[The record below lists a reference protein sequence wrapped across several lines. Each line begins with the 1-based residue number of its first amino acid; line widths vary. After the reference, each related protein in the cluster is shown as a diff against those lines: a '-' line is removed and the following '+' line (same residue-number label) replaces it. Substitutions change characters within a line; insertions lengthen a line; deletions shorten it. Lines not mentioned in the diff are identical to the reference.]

1 MNARISPRLSRL
13 LALAILVFVLVVPYV
28 AIVRPYLDAL
38 DANRDAIS
46 EQAALRDRYVGL
58 AAGDAASDTG
68 AADAGD
74 ESSDEGGGES
84 AYLEGASE
92 ALVAADLQ
100 NRVKTVVQDNGGV
113 LNSTQILET
122 TSESG
127 FRRLAVRV
135 RMSAGMDALYKVL
148 YELETQRPFLFI
160 DNIDINARTV
170 RLPDRKRETVEL
182 IVTFDLFG
190 FMRAAA
196 S

>member
-1 MNARISPRLSRL
+1 MNPRISPRLSRL

-38 DANRDAIS
+38 AANRDAIS

-135 RMSAGMDALYKVL
+135 RMSAGMDAIYKVL

>member
-1 MNARISPRLSRL
+1 MNTQISPRLSRL
-13 LALAILVFVLVVPYV
+13 LALAMLVFVLAVPYM
-28 AIVRPYLDAL
+28 AIVRPYLDAI
-38 DANRDAIS
+38 AAGRETIS
-46 EQAALRDRYVGL
+46 EQVGMRDRYNAL
-58 AAGDAASDTG
+58 AAGDAAIDERL
-68 AADAGD
+68 AD
-74 ESSDEGGGES
+74 SSDETDGGES

-127 FRRLAVRV
+127 FRRLAVRA
-135 RMSAGMDALYKVL
+135 RMSASMEALYKVL
-148 YELETQRPFLFI
+148 YDLETQRPFLFI

-170 RLPDRKRETVEL
+170 RMPDRKRETVEL
-182 IVTFDLFG
+182 IVSFDLFG
-190 FMRAAA
+190 FMRASA

>member
-1 MNARISPRLSRL
+1 MNPRISPRLSRL

-38 DANRDAIS
+38 AANRDAIS

-74 ESSDEGGGES
+74 ESSEEGGGES